1 MQAIQIIM
9 EIVLMVTIVPALIS
23 NIKET
28 FKEDTLVD
36 FDSDDIIEE

>member
-1 MQAIQIIM
+1 MQVIQIIM
-9 EIVLMVTIVPALIS
+9 EIALLITIVPVLIS

-28 FKEDTLVD
+28 FKEETL